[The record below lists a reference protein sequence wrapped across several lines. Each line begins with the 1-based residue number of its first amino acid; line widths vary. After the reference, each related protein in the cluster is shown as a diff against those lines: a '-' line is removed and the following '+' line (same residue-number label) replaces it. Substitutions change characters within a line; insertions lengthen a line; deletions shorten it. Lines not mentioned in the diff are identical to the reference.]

1 MSEEDIKSILIGF
14 NSKFDL
20 LRKDV
25 EQSKVSILNEID
37 AKTQSITNDILNIRE
52 TIIQTLIKENR
63 MLKTRV
69 STLEMRLADCE
80 KQANEVEQN
89 NRKNNVELD
98 GIPANIVDL
107 KPTVAK
113 IMNHLTETEINES
126 EIEAVHRLHSKKD
139 PKPVILRMKRN
150 LLDEARKNRAKLKDI
165 ASAVEEIPPG
175 TKIYL
180 NENLSPNM
188 KSLAYNARLLK
199 KDGVIADTWFANA
212 AVRLKCLN
220 GKYEKVTHEHDLCKL
235 FPTFDKFTFDTD
247 FYDNIYEDTDID
259 EYADLAGISF
269 NQTAEMDQNSL
280 LKILSSQKKHF
291 TRSQSMG
298 GKSR

>member
-25 EQSKVSILNEID
+25 EQSKVSILNEVD

-107 KPTVAK
+107 
-113 IMNHLTETEINES
+113 I
-126 EIEAVHRLHSKKD
+126 
-139 PKPVILRMKRN
+139 
-150 LLDEARKNRAKLKDI
+150 
-165 ASAVEEIPPG
+165 
-175 TKIYL
+175 
-180 NENLSPNM
+180 
-188 KSLAYNARLLK
+188 
-199 KDGVIADTWFANA
+199 
-212 AVRLKCLN
+212 
-220 GKYEKVTHEHDLCKL
+220 
-235 FPTFDKFTFDTD
+235 
-247 FYDNIYEDTDID
+247 
-259 EYADLAGISF
+259 
-269 NQTAEMDQNSL
+269 
-280 LKILSSQKKHF
+280 
-291 TRSQSMG
+291 
-298 GKSR
+298 